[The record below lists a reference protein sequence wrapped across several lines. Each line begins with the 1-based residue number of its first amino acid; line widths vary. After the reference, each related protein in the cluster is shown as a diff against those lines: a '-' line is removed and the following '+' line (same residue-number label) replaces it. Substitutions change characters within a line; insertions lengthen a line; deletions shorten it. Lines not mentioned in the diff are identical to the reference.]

1 MKSFGIIRAFH
12 SIAFFGA
19 FVVSSSDA
27 DVIAPIVKIQVNP
40 DVVISRI
47 SPDFIGFGYE
57 TSAVALTN
65 YFSAS
70 NLALI
75 RLYDN
80 LCPHGLIRIGGI
92 ISDHTRYIPDGVPAV
107 KTQDGVT
114 IINQANLKSL
124 GEFARATGWK
134 VMWGLNLGT
143 GSKEEAVQQAL
154 AVNTALG
161 SSIQSFQIGNEVEN
175 LRRFGGDFA
184 KYHAAYLDYKS
195 AVRNALPNAP
205 FSGPDVADSWKWLT
219 NFVDSESADVQL
231 ITHHYYRGGAKDPA
245 STLEKLLGLD
255 TKFNDRLTNLRQISH
270 DHRRGYRINEVN
282 SFYGGGKQ
290 GVSDTFGSALW
301 CLDYM
306 FRLASMGC
314 EGVNMETDINQLGF
328 VSHYSPIVRDE
339 VDHCVVRPEYYGML
353 AFSLA
358 AKGELVATTLDNTN
372 LAVSAY
378 AAKDDNDVL
387 WVTAVNK
394 DFSNSVFLRIAL
406 PKGYGPAEVYRLA
419 APSMESKDH
428 VTLAGTEVQ
437 SDGNWTQGRLEN
449 ITAHKGIAELNLPS
463 SSAAVIRIQA
473 PDKKYRSRQ

>member
-1 MKSFGIIRAFH
+1 MNP
-12 SIAFFGA
+12 FGA
-19 FVVSSSDA
+19 GRLFFARILFCALTAGASIGVADTPVVN
-27 DVIAPIVKIQVNP
+27 IQVNP
-40 DVVISRI
+40 DVVINQI

-70 NLALI
+70 NRTLI

-92 ISDHTRYIPDGVPAV
+92 ISDHTQFIPDGVPAV

-114 IINQANLKSL
+114 VINEANLKSL

-143 GSKEEAVQQAL
+143 GSKEEAVQQAQ
-154 AVNTALG
+154 AANGAFG

-175 LRRFGGDFA
+175 LRRFGGDIA
-184 KYHAAYLDYKS
+184 KYHTAYLDYKK
-195 AVRNALPNAP
+195 AVRDALPNAQ

-219 NFVDSESADVQL
+219 NFVDSESADIQL

-245 STLEKLLGLD
+245 STLEKLLGPD
-255 TKFNDRLTNLRQISH
+255 AKFDNRLANLQQVSR
-270 DHRRGYRINEVN
+270 DHHRGFRINEVN

-306 FRLASMGC
+306 FRLASFGC

-339 VDHCVVRPEYYGML
+339 ADHCVVRPEYYGML

-358 AKGELVATTLDNTN
+358 GKGDLVALTLDQTN
-372 LAVSAY
+372 LPLSAY
-378 AAKDDNDVL
+378 ATKDSNGSL

-394 DFSNSVFLRIAL
+394 DFSNSVFLRIDL
-406 PKGYGPAEVYRLA
+406 HRR
-419 APSMESKDH
+419 
-428 VTLAGTEVQ
+428 AGGT
-437 SDGNWTQGRLEN
+437 G
-449 ITAHKGIAELNLPS
+449 
-463 SSAAVIRIQA
+463 
-473 PDKKYRSRQ
+473 